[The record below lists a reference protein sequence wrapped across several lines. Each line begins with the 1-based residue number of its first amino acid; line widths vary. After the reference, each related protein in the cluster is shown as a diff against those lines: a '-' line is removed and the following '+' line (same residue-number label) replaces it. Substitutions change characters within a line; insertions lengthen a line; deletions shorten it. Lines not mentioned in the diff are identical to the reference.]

1 MFVCVSQLRQYTC
14 RAKRVT
20 TWTST
25 IHTKSIKNQ
34 RPIFNYQIYNKNT
47 QSKRYITRYVVHI
60 EKETEPIHLLKDW
73 WRGIENMENMRI
85 CVWTLWFRKGFR
97 QERQWIVTNVRG
109 KNWKHLK
116 IDLYVQNTRFSR
128 LNQVASKSPEHSR
141 QKFWKIYLSVFH
153 DWKFYPQE
161 SHEVSRENLW
171 ALSRLDL
178 PPANK
183 SQDWVARNIKNPNFE
198 KYSKYFSRL
207 GQWPASELRKISVW
221 ARAWDMRLD

>member
-47 QSKRYITRYVVHI
+47 QSKRYITRYVAHI
-60 EKETEPIHLLKDW
+60 EKETEPIPLLKDW

-128 LNQVASKSPEHSR
+128 LSQVASKSPGLVARTLKTKILRNLSKCFLRLEVLPARESR
-141 QKFWKIYLSVFH
+141 GKPRKFLSPLTTGPSTRKQVARL
-153 DWKFYPQE
+153 
-161 SHEVSRENLW
+161 SRE
-171 ALSRLDL
+171 
-178 PPANK
+178 K
-183 SQDWVARNIKNPNFE
+183 H
-198 KYSKYFSRL
+198 
-207 GQWPASELRKISVW
+207 
-221 ARAWDMRLD
+221 

>member
-85 CVWTLWFRKGFR
+85 CVWTLWFRKMFK

-128 LNQVASKSPEHSR
+128 LNQVASKSPG
-141 QKFWKIYLSVFH
+141 L
-153 DWKFYPQE
+153 
-161 SHEVSRENLW
+161 
-171 ALSRLDL
+171 
-178 PPANK
+178 
-183 SQDWVARNIKNPNFE
+183 VARTLKTKILKNL
-198 KYSKYFSRL
+198 SKCFSRL
-207 GQWPASELRKISVW
+207 KVLPARESRGKPRKSLSPLATGPSTREQV
-221 ARAWDMRLD
+221 ARLSREKH